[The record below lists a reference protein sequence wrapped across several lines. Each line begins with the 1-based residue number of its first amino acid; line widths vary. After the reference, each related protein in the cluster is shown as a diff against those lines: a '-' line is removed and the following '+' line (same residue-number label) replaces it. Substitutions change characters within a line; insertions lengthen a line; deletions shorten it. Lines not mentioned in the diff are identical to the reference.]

1 MMDDAKRVLLGF
13 ADGFAVR
20 HSHRS
25 AAARVPSPPLAENR
39 LKRCAGAVAV
49 CLWAVGC
56 GSTLPLVETPPPG
69 FDVWRGLE
77 VVAEHRCSTYDAD
90 DYSYPQSLEDDI
102 VAELGGVW
110 SPYTLE
116 VFESSRE
123 TDIEHMV
130 ARSEAHDSGGCAWGL
145 ERRREFSRDLLN
157 VTLSEPTL
165 NRQVKAGQDA
175 AEWLPPENRCWFA
188 DRVIRVRQAWDL
200 TIDRREAD
208 ALDNLLAG
216 CTSTTLQRP

>member
-1 MMDDAKRVLLGF
+1 MTGDTRPVLRF
-13 ADGFAVR
+13 ADGFTASVR
-20 HSHRS
+20 PGVQLLLGRRAS
-25 AAARVPSPPLAENR
+25 PSAENR
-39 LKRCAGAVAV
+39 LKGYVGAVAA

-56 GSTLPLVETPPPG
+56 GSTLPLPETPPP
-69 FDVWRGLE
+69 DLSVWRGLG

-90 DYSYPQSLEDDI
+90 DYCYPQSLEYDVI
-102 VAELGGVW
+102 AELGGVG

-116 VFESSRE
+116 VLESQRE
-123 TDIEHMV
+123 SDIEHMV
-130 ARSEAHDSGGCAWGL
+130 ARSEAHDSGGCGWSA

-165 NRQVKAGQDA
+165 NRQVKAGKDA

-188 DRVIRVRQAWDL
+188 DRVVRVRQAGGL

-208 ALDNLLAG
+208 ALDDLLTG
-216 CTSTTLQRP
+216 CTRTTLQRP